1 MQYQKELESALDVTR
16 RAGSLAMRFF
26 TEGIAAEEKSDGSP
40 VTAADRECETLIG
53 RYLSE
58 TFPDDGILGEE
69 GTFRQTTSGR
79 RWLIDP
85 IDGTR
90 DFVRRTNFW
99 CTQLAL
105 QVHARVVL
113 GVIYFPCLD
122 EIYYAAAGAG
132 CFCNETRAHLSDVSQ
147 LNRAILAVSGFPS
160 VWHMWPENSV
170 RYLTQNCWAV
180 RGYGGCYDIAM
191 LLRGKCDIWLSGS
204 GEEWDYAP
212 ARILAEE
219 SGATFLLRD
228 GSDRING
235 KHCLI
240 CPPALADELRRVLV
254 IPSLRMQ

>member
-16 RAGSLAMRFF
+16 RAGRLAMRYFAK
-26 TEGIAAEEKSDGSP
+26 GITAEEKSDGSP
-40 VTAADRECETLIG
+40 VTAADRECEALIS
-53 RYLSE
+53 RYLSD
-58 TFPDDGILGEE
+58 TFPSDGILGEE
-69 GTFRQTTSGR
+69 GSSRKTTSGR

-90 DFVRRTNFW
+90 DFVRRTDFW

-105 QVHARVVL
+105 QVSDRVMV

-122 EIYYAAAGAG
+122 EIYYAAAGTG
-132 CFCNETRAHLSDVSQ
+132 CFCNGTRSHLSDVRH
-147 LNRAILAVSGFPS
+147 LNRSIITVSGFPS
-160 VWHMWPENSV
+160 VWRMWPENGV

-191 LLRGKCDIWLSGS
+191 LLAGKCDIWLSAS

-240 CPPALADELRRVLV
+240 CTPALAQELRHVLA
-254 IPSLRMQ
+254 IPAIPTS